1 MSSRKAKQASPNT
14 DLTNKDV
21 PAADAPDANAALQGR
36 REFLTKSGA
45 LLAVFGMCGLAGAEP
60 VNAQC
65 SALTPEQ
72 FNDINVIM
80 DEAMRIEDIH
90 PPLQRYGSNLP
101 SDVRATLSRITSDD
115 LRAASALHIK
125 LNDLECHATS
135 GINVNGVL
143 VM

>member
-1 MSSRKAKQASPNT
+1 MSSRKAKQASPHT

-21 PAADAPDANAALQGR
+21 PAPDAPDANIALQGR

-65 SALTPEQ
+65 STLTAEQ
-72 FNDINVIM
+72 FGDINVIM
-80 DEAMRIEDIH
+80 DEAMRIQDIH

-101 SDVRATLSRITSDD
+101 PDVRMTLSQITSDD
-115 LRAASALHIK
+115 LRMAAGLHAR
-125 LNDLECHATS
+125 LNDLECHVTA
-135 GINVNGVL
+135 GNNVNGVIG
-143 VM
+143 M